1 MSRTDVLEEIF
12 HVRVGSGY
20 AIEIIIIFL
29 DVLAVITLGIG
40 QAKQSLLEDR
50 VLAVPQSERK
60 AEPLVVVTKAGE
72 AVLTTVIGARARLSW
87 VK

>member
-1 MSRTDVLEEIF
+1 
-12 HVRVGSGY
+12 VGGY

-50 VLAVPQSERK
+50 VH
-60 AEPLVVVTKAGE
+60 
-72 AVLTTVIGARARLSW
+72 
-87 VK
+87 

>member
-40 QAKQSLLEDR
+40 QAKQWLLENR
-50 VLAVPQSERK
+50 VH
-60 AEPLVVVTKAGE
+60 
-72 AVLTTVIGARARLSW
+72 
-87 VK
+87 